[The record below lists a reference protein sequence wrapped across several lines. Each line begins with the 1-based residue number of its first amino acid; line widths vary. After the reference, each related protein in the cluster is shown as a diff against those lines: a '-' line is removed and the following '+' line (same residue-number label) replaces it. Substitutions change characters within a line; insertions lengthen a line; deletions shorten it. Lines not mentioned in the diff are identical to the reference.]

1 MTAWLSCNQVID
13 LLCEYLEDDVTPDL
27 REQIDYH
34 LRRCRD
40 CSIFL
45 DQYRNTTSI
54 CRETLA
60 REMPAEL
67 EQHMLEVLRDRL
79 GTTG

>member
-1 MTAWLSCNQVID
+1 MSAWLSCNQVID

-27 REQIDYH
+27 REQIDDH

-40 CSIFL
+40 CSTFL
-45 DQYRNTTSI
+45 EQYQNTTSI

-67 EQHMLEVLRDRL
+67 KQDMLVVLRDQL
-79 GTTG
+79 EKTG